1 MNFIKA
7 FLGVFIVLVSSRYIP
22 HPPNYTSLIAL
33 SFYIPAF
40 FGQRYIYT
48 VLISFIISDLLIF
61 GTHNLIAY
69 TWGSVL
75 LIGYLPK
82 YFKRSIPFRFIGALS
97 GSLIFFIVTNFGVW
111 TTGFYGLNFFGLVN
125 CYFLALP
132 FFQQTIIS
140 TIVYSSI
147 IEALYLIS
155 SNFLKRE
162 VINQKKN
169 N

>member
-7 FLGVFIVLVSSRYIP
+7 FIGVFIVLVSSRYLP

-40 FGQRYIYT
+40 FGSRYIYT
-48 VLISFIISDLLIF
+48 VLLSFIISDLFIF
-61 GTHNLIAY
+61 GTHNVIIY

-75 LIGYLPK
+75 IIGYFSKFLK
-82 YFKRSIPFRFIGALS
+82 SSIFRRFIGVLS
-97 GSLIFFIVTNFGVW
+97 GSIVFYLVTNFGVW
-111 TTGFYGLNFFGLVN
+111 TTGVYGLNVTGLVE
-125 CYFLALP
+125 CYLLAIP

-147 IEALYLIS
+147 LEVLYFFS
-155 SNFLKRE
+155 SNFFKRE
-162 VINQKKN
+162 IINQKKN